1 MGARVNAGHVPGK
14 KVRPSAHA
22 RVWPWQPAAG
32 RGLAAAGIAAAVL
45 GVAACGGA
53 GPSGPG
59 ASATGAAAAS
69 ASSAAPSATASAS
82 GTVSPGAAFS
92 LEQQYEQV
100 VARVLPSV
108 VQISTSEGSGSGVV
122 YDAKGDIVTNAHVVG
137 TATTLQVGL
146 ASGGKPLAAK
156 VVGVFA
162 PDDLAVI
169 RVQAGAGTLHPATFG
184 RSAAVKVGE
193 IVLAM
198 GNPLGL
204 TGTVTDGIVSATGRT
219 VSEGQGNSAVL
230 ISAVQTSAAINPGNS
245 GGALV
250 NLAGQV
256 IGIPTL
262 AAADPQLGGAAA
274 GIGFAIPS
282 DTVTSIAPQLIS
294 AGKVTSS
301 GRASLGISAQTVAD
315 AAGQPAGVGVVAVT
329 PGGAAARAG
338 ITAGDILTAL
348 AGQPTATLAALQS
361 ILAAH
366 KPGDRVPARLSR
378 DGNTSTVTVTLGTLT
393 SQAVSSGQVGAAQ
406 AAADQLSALGG

>member
-1 MGARVNAGHVPGK
+1 VP
-14 KVRPSAHA
+14 S
-22 RVWPWQPAAG
+22 
-32 RGLAAAGIAAAVL
+32 
-45 GVAACGGA
+45 
-53 GPSGPG
+53 S
-59 ASATGAAAAS
+59 GAAS
-69 ASSAAPSATASAS
+69 
-82 GTVSPGAAFS
+82 S

-100 VARVLPSV
+100 VGRVLPSV

-122 YDAKGDIVTNAHVVG
+122 YDARGDIVTNAHVVG
-137 TATTLQVGL
+137 TATALQVGL
-146 ASGGKPLAAK
+146 ASGGKPLAAS

-169 RVQAGAGTLHPATFG
+169 RVQTGAGSLHPASFG
-184 RSAAVKVGE
+184 RSASVRVGE

-219 VSEGQGNSAVL
+219 VSEGQGSSAVL
-230 ISAVQTSAAINPGNS
+230 ISAIQTSAAINPGNS

-262 AAADPQLGGAAA
+262 AAADPQIGGAAA

-282 DTVTSIAPQLIS
+282 DTVTSIAAQLI
-294 AGKVTSS
+294 ATGKVTSS

-315 AAGQPAGVGVVAVT
+315 ASGQPAGVGVVAVT

-338 ITAGDILTAL
+338 IRPSDIITAL
-348 AGQPTATLAALQS
+348 AGQPTTSLAALQS
-361 ILAAH
+361 VLAAR
-366 KPGDRVPARLSR
+366 KPGDRVQAQVSR
-378 DGNTSTVTVTLGTLT
+378 DGATSTVTVTLGSL
-393 SQAVSSGQVGAAQ
+393 SS
-406 AAADQLSALGG
+406 

>member
-1 MGARVNAGHVPGK
+1 MGIDLDGSRVPGSK
-14 KVRPSAHA
+14 GSGPS
-22 RVWPWQPAAG
+22 
-32 RGLAAAGIAAAVL
+32 GLARPWSPAVGRRLGAAGIALVILSAV
-45 GVAACGGA
+45 ACTSAGG
-53 GPSGPG
+53 SGSG
-59 ASATGAAAAS
+59 ASVSPSSAAAS
-69 ASSAAPSATASAS
+69 SAVPSSSVPSS
-82 GTVSPGAAFS
+82 GAAS

-100 VARVLPSV
+100 VGRVLPSV

-122 YDAKGDIVTNAHVVG
+122 YDARGDIVTNAHVVG
-137 TATTLQVGL
+137 TATALQVGL
-146 ASGGKPLAAK
+146 ASGGKPLAAS

-169 RVQAGAGTLHPATFG
+169 RVQTGAGSLHPASFG
-184 RSAAVKVGE
+184 RSASVRVGE

-219 VSEGQGNSAVL
+219 VSEGQGSSAVL
-230 ISAVQTSAAINPGNS
+230 ISAIQTSAAINPGNS

-262 AAADPQLGGAAA
+262 AAADPQIGGAAA

-282 DTVTSIAPQLIS
+282 DTVTSIAAQLI
-294 AGKVTSS
+294 ATGKVTSS

-315 AAGQPAGVGVVAVT
+315 ASGQPAGVGVAAVT

-338 ITAGDILTAL
+338 ITAGDIITAL
-348 AGQPTATLAALQS
+348 AGQSVASLAALQS

-366 KPGDRVPARLSR
+366 KPGDRVQAHVSR
-378 DGNTSTVTVTLGTLT
+378 DGTASTVTVTLGSLT
-393 SQAVSSGQVGAAQ
+393 S
-406 AAADQLSALGG
+406 

>member
-1 MGARVNAGHVPGK
+1 MGISVNGSPVPGQK
-14 KVRPSAHA
+14 KERFAARS
-22 RVWPWQPAAG
+22 RVWSWYSPAG
-32 RGLAAAGIAAAVL
+32 RRLAAAGTVAAVL
-45 GVAACGGA
+45 GAVAC
-53 GPSGPG
+53 
-59 ASATGAAAAS
+59 
-69 ASSAAPSATASAS
+69 SSAAPGGPGPSAGGSSTAASAAASSATAPAS
-82 GTVSPGAAFS
+82 GAVSPGAASS

-100 VARVLPSV
+100 VAQVLPSV

-122 YDAKGDIVTNAHVVG
+122 FDTKGDIVTNAHVVG
-137 TATTLQVGL
+137 TATSLQVGL
-146 ASGGKPLAAK
+146 ASGGKPLPAV

-169 RVQAGAGTLHPATFG
+169 RVQAGAGSLHPASFG
-184 RSAAVKVGE
+184 RSAAVRVGE

-219 VSEGQGNSAVL
+219 VSEGQGSSAVL
-230 ISAVQTSAAINPGNS
+230 ISSIQTSAPINPGNS

-262 AAADPQLGGAAA
+262 AATSPQLGGAAA

-282 DTVTSIAPQLIS
+282 DTVTSIAAQLIAS
-294 AGKVTSS
+294 GKVTNS

-315 AAGQPAGVGVVAVT
+315 AAGQPAGVGIVGVS

-338 ITAGDILTAL
+338 ITAGDIITAL
-348 AGQPTATLAALQS
+348 AGQPVTSLSALQS
-361 ILAAH
+361 VLAAH
-366 KPGDRVPARLSR
+366 KPGDHVQAQLSR
-378 DGNTSTVTVTLGTLT
+378 DGVVSTVTVTLGSLT
-393 SQAVSSGQVGAAQ
+393 G
-406 AAADQLSALGG
+406 

>member
-1 MGARVNAGHVPGK
+1 MGIDLSDSRVPGSK
-14 KVRPSAHA
+14 ASG
-22 RVWPWQPAAG
+22 PAA
-32 RGLAAAGIAAAVL
+32 LAGPWRPAVSRRLGAAGIALVVLSAV
-45 GVAACGGA
+45 ACTSAGG
-53 GPSGPG
+53 SGPG
-59 ASATGAAAAS
+59 GSASP
-69 ASSAAPSATASAS
+69 SSAAVSSSASAAPLPS
-82 GTVSPGAAFS
+82 SGAASS

-100 VARVLPSV
+100 VGRVLPSV

-122 YDAKGDIVTNAHVVG
+122 FDAKGDIVTNAHVVG
-137 TATTLQVGL
+137 TATALQVGL
-146 ASGGKPLAAK
+146 ASGGKPLPAT

-169 RVQAGAGTLHPATFG
+169 RVQSGAGSLHPASFG

-219 VSEGQGNSAVL
+219 VSEGQGSSAVL
-230 ISAVQTSAAINPGNS
+230 ISAIQTSAAINPGNS

-262 AAADPQLGGAAA
+262 AAADPQIGGAAA

-282 DTVTSIAPQLIS
+282 DTVTSIAAQLI
-294 AGKVTSS
+294 ATGKVTSS

-329 PGGAAARAG
+329 PGGAAAKAG
-338 ITAGDILTAL
+338 LQPGDIITALG
-348 AGQPTATLAALQS
+348 GQPTSSLAVLQS
-361 ILAAH
+361 VLAAH
-366 KPGDRVPARLSR
+366 KPGDRVQVGLSR
-378 DGNTSTVTVTLGTLT
+378 DGTTSAVTATLGSLT
-393 SQAVSSGQVGAAQ
+393 S
-406 AAADQLSALGG
+406 

>member
-1 MGARVNAGHVPGK
+1 MGVIVNGGHVPGRK
-14 KVRPSAHA
+14 KDRLSGSACA
-22 RVWPWQPAAG
+22 WPWSPAVG
-32 RGLAAAGIAAAVL
+32 RRLAAAGITAAVL
-45 GVAACGGA
+45 GAAACSSA
-53 GPSGPG
+53 GPSAPPAPAGQSP
-59 ASATGAAAAS
+59 AAAS
-69 ASSAAPSATASAS
+69 SAVPSSAAPGS
-82 GTVSPGAAFS
+82 GTASPGAVSS

-100 VARVLPSV
+100 VGRVLPSV

-146 ASGGKPLAAK
+146 ASGGKPLAAT

-169 RVQAGAGTLHPATFG
+169 RVQAGTGSLQPVSFG
-184 RSAAVKVGE
+184 RSASVRVGE

-219 VSEGQGNSAVL
+219 VSEGQGSSAVL
-230 ISAVQTSAAINPGNS
+230 ISAIQTSAAINPGNS

-262 AAADPQLGGAAA
+262 AAADPQLGGAAV

-282 DTVTSIAPQLIS
+282 DTVTSIAGQLIA

-301 GRASLGISAQTVAD
+301 GRPSLGITAQTVAG
-315 AAGQPAGVGVVAVT
+315 ASGQPAGVGVAAVT

-338 ITAGDILTAL
+338 ITAGDIITAL
-348 AGQPTATLAALQS
+348 AGQPTLSLAALQS
-361 ILAAH
+361 VLAAR
-366 KPGDRVPARLSR
+366 KPGDRVQARLTR
-378 DGNTSTVTVTLGTLT
+378 DGTTSIVTVTLGTLT
-393 SQAVSSGQVGAAQ
+393 S
-406 AAADQLSALGG
+406 